1 MYVAVVVGGV
11 YGAILSLFLS
21 FLFMG
26 FGQSAAGGFTS
37 LWGEKWLYSSTLFP
51 FIISFSILGFY
62 LNKRT
67 KQQTNKKKWI
77 ISFLLAFLITLYS
90 GTVGAL
96 FGEFMVR
103 GTLESMNI
111 SGTFTWGS
119 IYSIIFLPVTTVIAY
134 CLIYGLEEIL
144 KRFVIKSLEG

>member
-103 GTLESMNI
+103 GTLESLNI

-134 CLIYGLEEIL
+134 CLIYGLEGIL

>member
-1 MYVAVVVGGV
+1 MVVGGV

-134 CLIYGLEEIL
+134 CLIYGLEGIL